1 MFSSAKSATTR
12 FSLPA
17 MAGANTGARTYRTFI
32 RAALPAFLL
41 CCLTGAALTVGAQS
55 AWAQTGGA
63 NAATG
68 AAGTT
73 GATTDV
79 AQLISDLNDI
89 DTMRPLIPLKLTP
102 EELDRMI
109 SVISAVQTDYD
120 KKFKAIAG
128 PALVKLADQIRDV
141 KQRTLKGEAIPK
153 DFDALAK
160 QAEAEIISKRKTLD
174 ADTLVSVATSLESIL
189 TPDQIK
195 LAARLDRD
203 AQTRLGKATPNTQ
216 RTEDQWFGLYVKDA
230 VITVPRIVAVL
241 KQMRAAVN
249 AKTASNASAGT
260 AGK

>member
-1 MFSSAKSATTR
+1 MFFFARPVETR

-17 MAGANTGARTYRTFI
+17 MAGSNTESRAYQTLI

-41 CCLTGAALTVGAQS
+41 CCLTGTAL
-55 AWAQTGGA
+55 TGGA
-63 NAATG
+63 RSARAQAGGANEATG
-68 AAGTT
+68 ATGTT

-79 AQLISDLNDI
+79 AQLISDLDDI

-160 QAEAEIISKRKTLD
+160 QAEAEIIGKRKTLD
-174 ADTLVSVATSLESIL
+174 ADILVSVATSLESIL
-189 TPDQIK
+189 TSDQVKIAAK
-195 LAARLDRD
+195 LDKD

-216 RTEDQWFGLYVKDA
+216 RTEDQWFGSYVKDA

-241 KQMRAAVN
+241 KQMRAAAN
-249 AKTASNASAGT
+249 AKTASKAGASA